1 MAPFDLT
8 ILKTITILYVED
20 EQMIAEQSLKIYNK
34 LFKNVFWAKD
44 GDEALNIFKEHTQ
57 DIDVIITDINMPN
70 LSGINLAKKV
80 LEIKKVP
87 IIVTTAYT
95 DTQYMLDAIDLGVNK
110 YATKPI
116 NINNILQDIQ
126 KAVTQYREEA
136 NIKTI
141 AKDLLIKSKSTSEDI
156 TKLTK
161 ENEELKKSIMLYEA
175 LIDKY
180 MMTIQTD
187 KNGNIVQL
195 SNKFAKLLGYKSD
208 ELIGKNISTLKDP
221 SCTEKPFQKQ
231 MLEAI
236 HKKTQIQSQH
246 ILKSKSGKPI
256 KFDVYMDLF
265 YGTDLLVS
273 GYKFYLNLVIN

>member
-44 GDEALNIFKEHTQ
+44 GEEALNIFKEHTQ